1 MISEQNTALES
12 FEVLDG
18 GQYIN
23 KSARV
28 SEIFELNER
37 LTLEV
42 NDWKSACENVTARL
56 QAEVN
61 SMIALQK
68 KLESTEKS
76 RDFFE
81 QQLAH
86 VQNLYV
92 DSKDEI
98 HRVTIQLGESDSLN
112 IRYRKELARC
122 KDRVDELECAIRDAN
137 ESHSLVNQLDLLRNQ
152 FNDLKK
158 HMIQREMDVESGA
171 SKQRTTLQI
180 EHQGR
185 TVYEKIIKELRNDLD
200 ESSTKLQDANFQL
213 EKALQ
218 RCIRLEQLETEVVL
232 YKESAKR
239 LVEESQQVI
248 DSATASAEQ
257 KFESEN
263 EWEALSRELNGL
275 KNELVT
281 TQIEAKR
288 QKDELEEE
296 RRKTRSYSLEIM
308 TLERKIAEFGSS
320 KIESE
325 TLVAEI
331 RRKKVIDAYEIE
343 NLKRSLQEGQ
353 ATVNGLRQQLSAVD
367 DVKAKNDSLRQEL
380 LSVKS
385 EAASKENESKR
396 EISVLRDCEL
406 ALRKEIQVLKENI
419 VMLKEV
425 HQSSVLEIERLHDEY
440 NAYRFERENDSL
452 SAMANERKKVELH
465 VQALRNDLE
474 KSISSLMSAES
485 LQAVQEEK
493 ITRLSACL
501 DKEKERS
508 RFLSAE
514 LEGAN
519 DTAHNLQ
526 QQVSVFKNLDVYS
539 SSRNAASKG
548 DDTKDFGRRI
558 NYLSAS
564 STILE
569 RARKKLLSTKAV

>member
-1 MISEQNTALES
+1 
-12 FEVLDG
+12 
-18 GQYIN
+18 
-23 KSARV
+23 
-28 SEIFELNER
+28 
-37 LTLEV
+37 
-42 NDWKSACENVTARL
+42 
-56 QAEVN
+56 
-61 SMIALQK
+61 
-68 KLESTEKS
+68 
-76 RDFFE
+76 
-81 QQLAH
+81 
-86 VQNLYV
+86 
-92 DSKDEI
+92 
-98 HRVTIQLGESDSLN
+98 
-112 IRYRKELARC
+112 
-122 KDRVDELECAIRDAN
+122 
-137 ESHSLVNQLDLLRNQ
+137 
-152 FNDLKK
+152 
-158 HMIQREMDVESGA
+158 
-171 SKQRTTLQI
+171 
-180 EHQGR
+180 
-185 TVYEKIIKELRNDLD
+185 
-200 ESSTKLQDANFQL
+200 
-213 EKALQ
+213 
-218 RCIRLEQLETEVVL
+218 
-232 YKESAKR
+232 
-239 LVEESQQVI
+239 
-248 DSATASAEQ
+248 
-257 KFESEN
+257 
-263 EWEALSRELNGL
+263 
-275 KNELVT
+275 
-281 TQIEAKR
+281 
-288 QKDELEEE
+288 
-296 RRKTRSYSLEIM
+296 M

-325 TLVAEI
+325 TLLAEI